1 MKNNSYILYIRII
14 FMKRLNKEYKLDVCN
29 HIILKYGSVNKD
41 NPQVVYVSGRC
52 WVSPQTD
59 MDYESVV
66 YEIEKKVRNTIKAFL
81 MDGVNFDNKFILDF
95 DINTDKMNK
104 NDKKF
109 LSFDLYLKQNENNKK
124 TLKELKELLMHRIST
139 VANNIVYFFKENDF
153 EINKK
158 K

>member
-1 MKNNSYILYIRII
+1 MKL
-14 FMKRLNKEYKLDVCN
+14 LNKEYKLDVCN

>member
-1 MKNNSYILYIRII
+1 MAETTGFSAKISKLRDNVLY
-14 FMKRLNKEYKLDVCN
+14 
-29 HIILKYGSVNKD
+29 G
-41 NPQVVYVSGRC
+41 G
-52 WVSPQTD
+52 
-59 MDYESVV
+59 
-66 YEIEKKVRNTIKAFL
+66 
-81 MDGVNFDNKFILDF
+81 
-95 DINTDKMNK
+95 MNK

>member
-1 MKNNSYILYIRII
+1 
-14 FMKRLNKEYKLDVCN
+14 MKRLNKEYKLDVCN
-29 HIILKYGSVNKD
+29 HMILKYGSVNKD

-66 YEIEKKVRNTIKAFL
+66 YEIEKKVRNTIKSFL

>member
-1 MKNNSYILYIRII
+1 
-14 FMKRLNKEYKLDVCN
+14 MKRLNKEYKLDVCN

-66 YEIEKKVRNTIKAFL
+66 YEIEKKVRNTIKSFL

>member
-1 MKNNSYILYIRII
+1 
-14 FMKRLNKEYKLDVCN
+14 MKRLNKEYKLDVCN

>member
-1 MKNNSYILYIRII
+1 
-14 FMKRLNKEYKLDVCN
+14 MKRLNKEYKLDVCN
-29 HIILKYGSVNKD
+29 HMILKYGSVNKD

>member
-1 MKNNSYILYIRII
+1 
-14 FMKRLNKEYKLDVCN
+14 MKRLNKEYKLDVCN

-66 YEIEKKVRNTIKAFL
+66 YKIEKKVRNTIKAFL